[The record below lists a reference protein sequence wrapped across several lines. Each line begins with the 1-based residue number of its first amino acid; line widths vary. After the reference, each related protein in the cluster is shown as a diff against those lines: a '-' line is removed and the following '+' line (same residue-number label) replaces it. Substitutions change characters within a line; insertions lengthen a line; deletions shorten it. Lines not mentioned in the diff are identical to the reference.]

1 MSAPLI
7 ELTNGTRSGG
17 IGIPQIGLGT
27 SPLTDDEVERAIGIA
42 VDAGYRHID
51 TAYKYGNET
60 GVGRGIRS
68 AAVAREE
75 LFVTTKLDGTYQGE
89 DRAVAGLEGS
99 LQRLG
104 LDYVDLLLIHWP
116 LPARGEFVSTWRTF
130 ERLLEQGKARAIGVS
145 NFKPAHLETLLAET
159 SIVPAVNQVQLNPRV
174 PRLDHREYNAAH
186 GIVSESYSPL
196 GSGNDLL
203 DSPELRQIG
212 DQYGKSPAQVV
223 LRWHVQNGLVAIPKS
238 QHPDRIAANIDVFDF
253 ELTDADLLALDRLSV
268 AGTPGVNSDVDGH

>member
-7 ELTNGTRSGG
+7 QLNNGTS
-17 IGIPQIGLGT
+17 IPQIGLGT
-27 SPLTDDEVERAIGIA
+27 SPLTDDEVERAIGVA
-42 VDAGYRHID
+42 LDAGYRHID

-60 GVGRGIRS
+60 GVGRGIRTS
-68 AAVAREE
+68 GVARED
-75 LFVTTKLDGTYQGE
+75 LFVTTKLDGTYQGD
-89 DRAVAGLEGS
+89 DRALAGLEGS

-116 LPARGEFVSTWRTF
+116 LPARGQFVSTWRTF

-159 SIVPAVNQVQLNPRV
+159 SVVPAVNQVQLNPRV
-174 PRLDHREYNAAH
+174 PRLDHREFDAAH
-186 GIVSESYSPL
+186 GIVTESYSPL

-253 ELTDADLLALDRLSV
+253 ELTDADLLALDRLAV
-268 AGTPGVNSDVDGH
+268 AGDPGVNSDIDGH

>member
-7 ELTNGTRSGG
+7 ELNNGTR
-17 IGIPQIGLGT
+17 IPQIGLGT
-27 SPLTDDEVERAIGIA
+27 SPLTDDEVERAIGMA
-42 VDAGYRHID
+42 LDVGYRHID

-68 AAVAREE
+68 RDVPRDE
-75 LFVTTKLDGTYQGE
+75 LFITTKLDGTYQGE
-89 DRAVAGLEGS
+89 DRAVEGLDGS

-130 ERLLEQGKARAIGVS
+130 ERLLEEGKARAIGVS
-145 NFKPAHLETLLAET
+145 NFKPVHLQTLLAET
-159 SIVPAVNQVQLNPRV
+159 GIVPAVNQVQLNPRV
-174 PRLDHREYNAAH
+174 PRLDHLEFNAAH
-186 GIVSESYSPL
+186 GIVTESYSPL

-203 DSPELRQIG
+203 DSLELRQIG
-212 DQYGKSPAQVV
+212 EQYGKSPAQVV

-238 QHPDRIAANIDVFDF
+238 QHPERIAANIDVFDF
-253 ELTDADLLALDRLSV
+253 ELTDADLLAIDRLAIS
-268 AGTPGVNSDVDGH
+268 AKPGVDSDVSGH

>member
-7 ELTNGTRSGG
+7 ELNNGTR
-17 IGIPQIGLGT
+17 IPQIGLGT

-42 VDAGYRHID
+42 IEAGYRHID

-68 AAVAREE
+68 AGVAREE

-186 GIVSESYSPL
+186 GIVTESYSPL

-212 DQYGKSPAQVV
+212 DQYAKSPAQVV